1 MAYNNQNQGNKE
13 SGYKRELDMEIWKG
27 SVKSD
32 KRFINVQVAS
42 YNGGAAAIRLRPCAK
57 NTNPDAEQN
66 KKWINLPGINGITK
80 DEATQLIKVLGD
92 AIKEF

>member
-1 MAYNNQNQGNKE
+1 MAYDNNNTK
-13 SGYKRELDMEIWKG
+13 SDGYKKELDLEIFKG

-42 YNGGAAAIRLRPCAK
+42 YNNGPAAIRLRPCAK
-57 NTNPDAEQN
+57 NSNPNAEQN

-80 DEATQLIKVLGD
+80 DEATQLIKVLQE
-92 AIKEF
+92 AITQF